1 MSKNTDS
8 RSTAPRRATAPK
20 SSAATAQAPR
30 KRARRLD
37 PEVRRKLI
45 LDAAG
50 KLVQERGASNC
61 TLDEVAI
68 ASNVSKP
75 LVYKYFPSRGA
86 LLGALLQR
94 EFDHIRGR
102 QANVVDPDAPFDE
115 LQRVHVRRYLEYIM
129 ERGALMRALIHDA
142 GVTEQ
147 VHRTAHTQQK
157 AITEFWV
164 TKAMETFGLPRELA
178 RMGMIMA
185 ITGMEG
191 AEGSLRLGKV
201 ELDRAADFW
210 TTFILAGWDA
220 VGQKFG
226 RRMTD

>member
-1 MSKNTDS
+1 MTETKRQPVRS
-8 RSTAPRRATAPK
+8 R
-20 SSAATAQAPR
+20 AAAAKAAKPDASPR

-50 KLVQERGASNC
+50 ALVLERGVSNC
-61 TLDEVAI
+61 TLDEVAA

-86 LLGALLQR
+86 LLGALLRR

-102 QANVVDPDAPFDE
+102 QENIVDADAGFDE
-115 LQRVHVRRYLEYIM
+115 LQHVYVRRYLEYLM
-129 ERGALMRALIHDA
+129 ERGGLMRALITDA
-142 GVTEQ
+142 GVIEQ
-147 VHRTAHTQQK
+147 VQDTVYTQQK
-157 AITEFWV
+157 TITEFWV
-164 TKAMETFGLPRELA
+164 DKAVETFRIPRELA

-201 ELDRAADFW
+201 DLDRAADFW
-210 TTFILAGWDA
+210 TTFILAGWKAAGD
-220 VGQKFG
+220 KFG
-226 RRMTD
+226 DPDDK